1 MFRPKETYRDII
13 ISRGSGEGEETSD
26 LKSSQFTKGRE
37 KSIHPPIESHWILLS
52 PEENK
57 PSSLPKPGIKS
68 MLNYPLR
75 IRDSLKKLGKS
86 KSLRVVLEG
95 VHDPKDE
102 KLIDSFRELLFVE
115 GHLTGKHNDYHTLL
129 RFLRMRDFDFSKAKD
144 TYVNYLKW
152 REEYGV
158 DAIPKE
164 LKFEEH
170 AEVKKCYPHGYHGVD
185 RYGRPIYIERIGM
198 VDINSLVQATTIERF
213 VKYHVSEQEKT
224 LNLRFPACSI
234 TAKRHIAS
242 TTSILDVKG
251 VGMSNFSK
259 PARCLFM
266 DILKIDSN
274 YYPETLN
281 RLFIVN
287 AGNGFRMLWKALR
300 AFLDARTLAKIHVL
314 GCNYLSNLL
323 EVIDQSNLP
332 SFLGGNCTCSDYGG
346 CLFSDKGPWQN
357 PEVVEM
363 LQSTS
368 ITEEIYNTE
377 SNRGVAS
384 EEAMGTGQNEDSGDG
399 KTEAQNIQALER
411 ALVDTNKVSDIHI
424 TCFGQEVVMLNKSVV
439 LQEIQALKTAL
450 DSTKA
455 VSLEMFVVYC
465 CQFRS
470 HQVLFI

>member
-1 MFRPKETYRDII
+1 
-13 ISRGSGEGEETSD
+13 
-26 LKSSQFTKGRE
+26 
-37 KSIHPPIESHWILLS
+37 
-52 PEENK
+52 
-57 PSSLPKPGIKS
+57 
-68 MLNYPLR
+68 
-75 IRDSLKKLGKS
+75 
-86 KSLRVVLEG
+86 
-95 VHDPKDE
+95 
-102 KLIDSFRELLFVE
+102 
-115 GHLTGKHNDYHTLL
+115 
-129 RFLRMRDFDFSKAKD
+129 
-144 TYVNYLKW
+144 
-152 REEYGV
+152 
-158 DAIPKE
+158 
-164 LKFEEH
+164 
-170 AEVKKCYPHGYHGVD
+170 
-185 RYGRPIYIERIGM
+185 M

-266 DILKIDSN
+266 EILKIDSN

-314 GCNYLSNLL
+314 GSNYLSNLL

-357 PEVVEM
+357 PEIVEM

-399 KTEAQNIQALER
+399 KTEAQKIQALER
-411 ALVDTNKVSDIHI
+411 ALVDTNK
-424 TCFGQEVVMLNKSVV
+424 
-439 LQEIQALKTAL
+439 EIQALKTAL

-455 VSLEMFVVYC
+455 VLERLEQQIKALGV
-465 CQFRS
+465 
-470 HQVLFI
+470 